1 MSVLIVIF
9 LIFISVTLVFNSIV
23 IWFAYK
29 AFASITTNVTETLR
43 GIQTS
48 DDAKSWLGALHSAS
62 FQAVAATG
70 ATKEVIADFEP
81 TLAKAQSRFGYALA
95 SVDVRLER
103 VHDRV
108 RNRAEKVQSAI
119 VRPAH
124 RIGATISGVQ
134 EALLYLSGDQSAGD
148 ATSTPKK

>member
-1 MSVLIVIF
+1 MGVLIVIF

-70 ATKEVIADFEP
+70 AAQEIIADFEP
-81 TLAKAQSRFGYALA
+81 TLARAQSKLGYGLA
-95 SVDVRLER
+95 SVDVRFER

-108 RNRAEKVQSAI
+108 RSRAEKVQSSI
-119 VRPAH
+119 VGPAH

-134 EALLYLSGDQSAGD
+134 EALIYLSDQSAGD